1 MVNLL
6 PDHWE
11 ERLEFALRNPVRSRD
26 AFVSWEGSRYGVP
39 WQWAGS
45 HVVVKDRSGFVEI
58 WTPLADRCICRHPK
72 SLVKGAT
79 VYLPG
84 QYDGIPLSGDR
95 REWETVAQR
104 VAAPEVEVRPLSA
117 YEALLGGI
125 AR

>member
-1 MVNLL
+1 M
-6 PDHWE
+6 
-11 ERLEFALRNPVRSRD
+11 
-26 AFVSWEGSRYGVP
+26 
-39 WQWAGS
+39 
-45 HVVVKDRSGFVEI
+45 VVKDRSGFVEI

-117 YEALLGGI
+117 YEAVHGGI